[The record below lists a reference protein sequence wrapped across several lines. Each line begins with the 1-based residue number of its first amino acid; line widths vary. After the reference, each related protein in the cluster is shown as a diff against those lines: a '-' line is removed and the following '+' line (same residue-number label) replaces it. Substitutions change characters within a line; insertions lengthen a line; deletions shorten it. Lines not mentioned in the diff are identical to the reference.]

1 MAITPVSDLVLDV
14 VQAADPSG
22 IQAARE
28 KLKVNG
34 AAAEATLLAS
44 NGNGF
49 ASAVHQT
56 SSTATTASQVPH
68 AKVPETYRKLE
79 ASIASTFIQ
88 SMLPAESEEVYGKGS
103 AGDFWKSMMSEQ
115 IADAVSKR
123 GGFGIAEALF
133 SKTVQQAKG
142 AVAPTASTD
151 QNDRNMAVSMITDF
165 QRRTLSTTATDDG
178 AA

>member
-1 MAITPVSDLVLDV
+1 VSDLVLDV

-49 ASAVHQT
+49 AAAVHQT
-56 SSTATTASQVPH
+56 SSTASSAAQVPH

-88 SMLPAESEEVYGKGS
+88 SMMPAESEEIYGKGS
-103 AGDFWKSMMSEQ
+103 AGEFWKSMMSEK

-123 GGFGIAEALF
+123 GGFGIAEELF
-133 SKTVQQAKG
+133 SQSVQKAKG
-142 AVAPTASTD
+142 AVSPTAATD